1 MTKETEIAERILIKS
16 KRDDV
21 LKMLETLKKEGP
33 SLRDKVERLRELVPV
48 IIEGSAFTTGD
59 WTRFGVVFGLLWT
72 KLDQIITSAKDSSR
86 SLDRLGEI
94 SRKMDSLINA
104 IRSR

>member
-1 MTKETEIAERILIKS
+1 MTKETEVAEKILIKS

-21 LKMLETLKKEGP
+21 LKMLETLEKGGP

-86 SLDRLGEI
+86 NLDRLGEI

>member
-86 SLDRLGEI
+86 NLDRLGEI